1 MRALLKI
8 ASVAAICCLALAACG
23 DDEPVFNASSM
34 QAYQK
39 SLGKIKAKL
48 DASDQRKLQVALMT
62 LAAGPGADYTAYA
75 LANPSQIEDFEELR
89 GGVNA
94 LISLDRMRPVIDGK
108 TAAAVIARV
117 GTDLDYAIAKAENE
131 GGVKKLAGFVV
142 ENARLN
148 IDRANRYNGLT
159 VEFSVYNGSKDAIA
173 MIYASGEFT
182 ARELATPIKLDT
194 IAAHFLNI
202 LQPGS
207 QEQVVKV
214 PVALPG
220 PWTRQQ
226 LESIYDG
233 DLKLRVWNV
242 GDPEGKRLVS
252 VDLSQFDAM
261 RRKRDLL
268 RGS

>member
-1 MRALLKI
+1 MRACLKI
-8 ASVAAICCLALAACG
+8 WSIAAICCLALTACG
-23 DDEPVFNASSM
+23 DEEPVFDASSI

-39 SLGKIKAKL
+39 SLSNIKATL
-48 DASDQRKLQVALMT
+48 SVGDQRKLQVALMT
-62 LAAGPGADYTAYA
+62 LVAGNGADDTAYA
-75 LANPSQIEDFEELR
+75 LANPSQAEDIEELK
-89 GGVNA
+89 GGVNTLMFLA
-94 LISLDRMRPVIDGK
+94 RMRPVIEGK

-148 IDRANRYNGLT
+148 VDRVNHSMLT
-159 VEFSVYNGSKDAIA
+159 VDFSVYNGSKDAVA
-173 MIYASGEFT
+173 MIYASGEFI
-182 ARELATPIKLDT
+182 ARELATPIEFGT
-194 IAAHFLNI
+194 IAAHFLNT

-220 PWTRQQ
+220 PWTRQK

-233 DLKLRVWNV
+233 DLKLKVWNV

-252 VDLSQFDAM
+252 VDLSRFDAM